1 VTAEPDPPPPPARLR
16 LALFQPDRP
25 HGLGM
30 ALRMGACL
38 GVGIDVVEPCGF
50 PLDDRRIRSG
60 ALDYVGR
67 ADWARHA
74 DLAAFRAF
82 LARGQ
87 RRLVLLSTR
96 AELPYHRAAY
106 RRGDVL
112 LLGRESAGVP
122 EAVHEAADLR
132 VRVPLRPGL
141 RSLNV
146 ALAAAVVLGEALRQ
160 TGGLGEDLTAGP
172 AEGR

>member
-1 VTAEPDPPPPPARLR
+1 VTAEPGSRPSPVRLR

-30 ALRMGACL
+30 ALRLGACL

-50 PLDDRRIRSG
+50 PLDDRRIRFG

-74 DLAAFRAF
+74 DLAAFLAS

-96 AELPYHRAAY
+96 SALPYHRLAY
-106 RRGDVL
+106 RADDVL
-112 LLGRESAGVP
+112 MLGREGSGVP
-122 EAVHEAADLR
+122 DEVHGLAGER
-132 VRVPLRPGL
+132 VRVPMRQGL
-141 RSLNV
+141 RSLNLV
-146 ALAAAVVLGEALRQ
+146 TAGALVLGEALRQ
-160 TGGLGEDLTAGP
+160 TGGLDALAGAPRGEA
-172 AEGR
+172 

>member
-1 VTAEPDPPPPPARLR
+1 VIAEPEPLPPARLR

-30 ALRMGACL
+30 ALRLGACL

-50 PLDDRRIRSG
+50 PLDDRRIRFG

-74 DLAAFRAF
+74 DLAAFRAS

-96 AELPYHRAAY
+96 SALPYHHLACRAD
-106 RRGDVL
+106 DVL
-112 LLGRESAGVP
+112 MLGREGSGVP
-122 EAVHEAADLR
+122 DEVHDLADVR
-132 VRVPLRPGL
+132 VRVPMRQGL
-141 RSLNV
+141 RSLNLV
-146 ALAAAVVLGEALRQ
+146 TAGALALGEALRQ
-160 TGGLGEDLTAGP
+160 TGGLDALAGAPKGEA
-172 AEGR
+172 